1 MGKLILCNGN
11 LAEQPYYIKLTDTKL
26 YSIEELCYYIYN
38 NIEVITEEFFDDN
51 LVHWIRSVLKL
62 EERADKLITLLE
74 AKAGLKDYVV
84 CVLCSADYYT
94 ETEIKQLLVIMD
106 EWGNLTPIERKKKK
120 ADNYIKYRQYTE
132 AVMEYEMILSSSE
145 AAALDSIQYGDLI
158 HNLALAQIYTIG
170 LTGAAR
176 VFKQAYERNHNKET
190 LKQYIYTLSLSKQEE
205 ILNLEV
211 SNYGISKEYLEQ
223 INNELDSFYQEAETS
238 DGYEVIENLVEYKDA
253 GQIVPFYQLAGDL
266 INEWKQEFRREN
278 S

>member
-11 LAEQPYYIKLTDTKL
+11 LAEQPYYVKLTDTEL

-38 NIEVITEEFFDDN
+38 NIELITEEFFDDT
-51 LVHWIRSVLKL
+51 LVHWIHTVLKL
-62 EERADKLITLLE
+62 EERADKLLKLLE

-94 ETEIKQLLVIMD
+94 EAEIKQLLVIMD

-145 AAALDSIQYGDLI
+145 AAALDSVQYGDLI

-170 LTGAAR
+170 LTGAAK
-176 VFKQAYERNHNKET
+176 VFKQAYERNHNKES
-190 LKQYIYTLSLSKQEE
+190 LKQYICTLILSKQEE
-205 ILNLEV
+205 ILNQEV

-238 DGYEVIENLVEYKDA
+238 SGYEVIENLMEYKDA
-253 GQIVPFYQLAGDL
+253 GQIVPFYQMAGDL
-266 INEWKQEFRREN
+266 INGWKQEFRREN